1 MDIHIVTLFP
11 EFFESPL
18 ACGLLGKA
26 VDEKIVKIHFHN
38 PRQYTNDLHQSVD
51 DRPYGGGPGM
61 VMLLD
66 PLIKTLNKIKEINST
81 ESEQGQAATPPSTLL
96 MAAAGKP
103 FSQAMAAK
111 LALQKS
117 LTIICGRYEG
127 VDARLPELAPLTPI
141 SIGSYVLNGGETA
154 ALTVIEA
161 VCRLIP
167 GFMGHEDSGTE
178 ESYSA
183 GLLEYPHYTRPSD
196 YQGLTVPNQLLSG
209 NHAQIERWRR
219 AQSLCSTWRLQ
230 PELLDELFF
239 DDFDISI
246 LRQLPRNRLGRNL
259 FVALVHYPVLDKE
272 KKTVAVSLTNLD
284 IHDIARCSCSY
295 GLGGAYIVT
304 PLKDQKQL
312 LKEILQHWKNG
323 PGGVANP
330 HRSQAFASINPA
342 DSVEEAIEQITQKT
356 GQVPYVLASSAQGPG
371 SISYKGMRKIL
382 AKQPA
387 LLLLG
392 TSQGLAPSIIKQCQG
407 MLPPLRYLDSY
418 NHLSVRMA
426 GAIMVDRILGDL
438 D

>member
-26 VDEKIVKIHFHN
+26 IDEGIIKIHFHN
-38 PRQYTNDLHQSVD
+38 PRKNTSDVHQSVD

-66 PLIKTLNKIKEINST
+66 PLIKTLNEIEQINNSQN
-81 ESEQGQAATPPSTLL
+81 EPAKQASSQSTLL

-103 FSQAMAAK
+103 FSQNMAAG

-127 VDARLPELAPLTPI
+127 VDARLTELAPLTPI

-167 GFMGHEDSGTE
+167 GFMGHEESGTE

-183 GLLEYPHYTRPSD
+183 GLLEYPHYTRPSE
-196 YQGLTVPNQLLSG
+196 YRGLTVPDELLSG

-219 AQSLCSTWRLQ
+219 AQSLCSTWKLQ
-230 PELLDELFF
+230 PQLLNELFF

-284 IHDIARCSCSY
+284 SHDIARCSCSY

-304 PLKDQKQL
+304 PLKDQKLL
-312 LKEILQHWKNG
+312 LKEILEHWKDG
-323 PGGVANP
+323 PGGASNP
-330 HRSQAFASINPA
+330 HRSQAFASINPI
-342 DSVEEAIEQITQKT
+342 DSVEKAIEHIAQKT
-356 GQVPYVLASSAQGPG
+356 GQAPCVLASSAQGPG
-371 SISYKGMRKIL
+371 NVSFTGVQKIL
-382 AKQPA
+382 KEQPV

-426 GAIMVDRILGDL
+426 GAIMIDRILGDL